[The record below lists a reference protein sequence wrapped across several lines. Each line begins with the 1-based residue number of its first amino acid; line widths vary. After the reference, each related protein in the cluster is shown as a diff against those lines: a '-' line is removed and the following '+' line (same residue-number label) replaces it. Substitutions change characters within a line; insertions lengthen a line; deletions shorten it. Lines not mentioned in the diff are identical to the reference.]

1 MPSTASL
8 TRHSAIC
15 VAIVLAL
22 AGCNRDEDTTTSASN
37 MSQKENPIQ
46 IPSPSKPANKPA
58 VAPKPEATAMLAAT
72 EGSTVS
78 GELEFVEMDGG
89 VHVTGQLVLLD
100 SNSTHGFHIHETGDC
115 SAPDGTSAGGHFNP
129 TGSEHGRVGTP
140 THHAG
145 DTDNIVA
152 GANGTATVDN
162 RLEGA
167 TIGGGTVTD
176 IVGKGVIVHAGVDDY
191 TSQPTGDAGARLA
204 CGVIKASK

>member
-1 MPSTASL
+1 MRTMTTYASL
-8 TRHSAIC
+8 LSLSMI
-15 VAIVLAL
+15 LAL
-22 AGCNRDEDTTTSASN
+22 AACGDDAPDGVVADQVPPGIPHAEFEQQKQVAMTPAS
-37 MSQKENPIQ
+37 
-46 IPSPSKPANKPA
+46 
-58 VAPKPEATAMLAAT
+58 ATAMLAAT

-78 GELEFVEMDGG
+78 GELEFAELDGG

-100 SNSTHGFHIHETGDC
+100 PNSTHGFHVHETGDC

-204 CGVIKASK
+204 CGVIKAAK